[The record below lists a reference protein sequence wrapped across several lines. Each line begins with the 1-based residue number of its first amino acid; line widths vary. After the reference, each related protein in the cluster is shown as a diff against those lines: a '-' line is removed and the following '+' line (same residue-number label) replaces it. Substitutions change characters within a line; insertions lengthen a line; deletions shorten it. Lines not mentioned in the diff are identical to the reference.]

1 MKLTFLGTGTSY
13 GLPYIGCD
21 CAVCRSD
28 NPRNKRLRCSVLV
41 EAGRNEQVA
50 DEEKAQKL
58 GEGAVEHADV
68 TRPTRLLVDTTPDFR
83 QQLLRAEVSHVS
95 AVLWTHSHNDHIIGL
110 DDIRPLCDRA
120 GYIDGY
126 TNAETMA
133 HLQHVFGYAFVPGRD
148 HGGFPRMRSH
158 LVEPGQSFQVG
169 DIRVTA
175 VPILHYRREIFAYRF
190 EHGGRTLVYAT
201 DCSHIPGGSWE
212 LMQGADVLV
221 LGALRYKEHVAH
233 FSLQQAIDAAG
244 KLKPGRTLFT
254 HMAHDLDHDATNAML
269 PAGIELAYDTLSFE
283 F

>member
-28 NPRNKRLRCSVLV
+28 DPRNKRLRCSVLV
-41 EAGRNEQVA
+41 EASGA
-50 DEEKAQKL
+50 EKPQRSQSK
-58 GEGAVEHADV
+58 GSVEHSV
-68 TRPTRLLVDTTPDFR
+68 WTRLLVDTTPDFR
-83 QQLLRAEVSHVS
+83 QQLLRAGVSRVS

-126 TNAETMA
+126 ANADTLA

-148 HGGFPRMRSH
+148 HGGFPRLRSH
-158 LVEPGQSFQVG
+158 LIAPRHSFQVG
-169 DIRVTA
+169 DVRVTA

-201 DCSHIPGGSWE
+201 DCSHIPDGSWE
-212 LMQGADVLV
+212 LMRGADVLV
-221 LGALRYKEHVAH
+221 LGALRHKEHVAH
-233 FSLQQAIDAAG
+233 FSLQQAIDAVNR
-244 KLKPGRTLFT
+244 LQPGRTLFT
-254 HMAHDLDHDATNAML
+254 HMAHDLDHDATNAIL
-269 PAGIELAYDTLSFE
+269 PTGIELAYDTLSLKI
-283 F
+283 

>member
-28 NPRNKRLRCSVLV
+28 DPHNKRLRCSVLV
-41 EAGRNEQVA
+41 EAGSTQT
-50 DEEKAQKL
+50 AQTPDSA
-58 GEGAVEHADV
+58 GTAASS
-68 TRPTRLLVDTTPDFR
+68 RPTRLLIDTTPDMR
-83 QQLLRAEVSHVS
+83 QQLLRAGVSRIS
-95 AVLWTHSHNDHIIGL
+95 AVLWTHAHNDHIIGL

-120 GYIDGY
+120 GYIGGY

-148 HGGFPRMRSH
+148 HGGFPRMKSH
-158 LVEPGQSFQVG
+158 VIQPGHSFQAG

-190 EHGGRTLVYAT
+190 EYDGRTLVYAT
-201 DCSHIPGGSWE
+201 DCSHIPDGSWE

-221 LGALRYKEHVAH
+221 LGALRHKEHVAH

-244 KLKPGRTLFT
+244 KLKPARALFT
-254 HMAHDLDHDATNAML
+254 HMAHDLDHEATNAIL
-269 PAGIELAYDTLSFE
+269 PPGIELAYDTLTLE